1 MAPPDYAVT
10 PYSSNLAVPHIRRAA
25 YIFNGDAMPLTD
37 IKVKT
42 AKPMDKA
49 YKLTDGGGMYLLVKP
64 NGSKYWRLKYR
75 FVGKEK
81 MLSIGVYPDVSLA
94 DARQKRDEAR
104 KVLAAGGDPGEVKK
118 ADKLAQKLSTENTF
132 EAIAREWHKQK
143 ADRWSLRYRDEIID
157 TFEKDIFPYLGRR
170 PIAEIK
176 PMELL
181 ETLRRL
187 EKRGALE
194 KMRKV
199 RQRCGEVFRYAIVT
213 GRAEYNPAPDLAT
226 ALATPKK
233 THFPFLTAEELP
245 YFIRD
250 LAGYTGSVITKTATQ
265 IIMQTGVRT
274 QELRFARWEDID
286 FEKRLWEI
294 PPEVMK
300 MKRPHIVPLSEQVVE
315 LFQSL
320 KPITG
325 MYPLVF
331 IGRNDRTK
339 PISKESVN
347 QVIELLGYKGRLTGH
362 GFRHTMSTILHEQGF
377 NSAWIETQLAHVDK
391 NAIRGTY
398 NHAHYLEGR
407 REMMQWYGDY
417 IDNLELGGSVVH
429 GKFGGRA

>member
-1 MAPPDYAVT
+1 
-10 PYSSNLAVPHIRRAA
+10 
-25 YIFNGDAMPLTD
+25 MPLTD

-42 AKPMDKA
+42 AKPIDKA

-118 ADKLAQKLSTENTF
+118 ADKLAQKLSSENTF

-325 MYPLVF
+325 MYSLVF

-407 REMMQWYGDY
+407 REMMQWYGD
-417 IDNLELGGSVVH
+417 NLESMLNGEMILHGSFS
-429 GKFGGRA
+429 KSA

>member
-1 MAPPDYAVT
+1 
-10 PYSSNLAVPHIRRAA
+10 
-25 YIFNGDAMPLTD
+25 MPLTD

-104 KVLAAGGDPGEVKK
+104 KILAAGGDPGEVKK

-245 YFIRD
+245 YFIKD
-250 LAGYTGSVITKTATQ
+250 LIGYTGSVITKTATQ
-265 IIMQTGVRT
+265 IIMHTGVRT
-274 QELRFARWEDID
+274 QELRFARWQDID

-331 IGRNDRTK
+331 VGRNDRTK

-417 IDNLELGGSVVH
+417 IDGLASAGNVLAGSFS
-429 GKFGGRA
+429 KTA

>member
-1 MAPPDYAVT
+1 
-10 PYSSNLAVPHIRRAA
+10 
-25 YIFNGDAMPLTD
+25 MPLTD

-132 EAIAREWHKQK
+132 EAIAREWHRQK

-315 LFQSL
+315 LFQLL

-417 IDNLELGGSVVH
+417 IESMSKGEMILRGSFS
-429 GKFGGRA
+429 KSA

>member
-1 MAPPDYAVT
+1 
-10 PYSSNLAVPHIRRAA
+10 
-25 YIFNGDAMPLTD
+25 MPLTD

-42 AKPMDKA
+42 AKPMEKA
-49 YKLTDGGGMYLLVKP
+49 YKLADGGGMYLLVKP

-75 FVGKEK
+75 FAGKEK

-94 DARQKRDEAR
+94 DAREKRKEAR
-104 KVLAAGGDPGEVKK
+104 KTLASGGDPGEVKK
-118 ADKLAQKLSTENTF
+118 AEKLSQKLSIANTF
-132 EAIAREWHKQK
+132 GAIAREWHQHK
-143 ADRWSLRYRDEIID
+143 ADRWSLRYREEIID
-157 TFEKDIFPYLGRR
+157 TFEKDIFPHIGKR

-181 ETLRRL
+181 ETLRRM

-233 THFPFLTAEELP
+233 TNFPFLSVEELP
-245 YFIRD
+245 HFLKD
-250 LAGYTGSVITKTATQ
+250 LAGYTGSIITKTATQ
-265 IIMQTGVRT
+265 IIMLTGVRT
-274 QELRFARWEDID
+274 QELRFARWQDID
-286 FEKRLWEI
+286 FEKRLWEV

-300 MKRPHIVPLSEQVVE
+300 MKRPHIVPLSEQVVN
-315 LFQSL
+315 LFLSL

-325 MYPLVF
+325 AYSLVF

-362 GFRHTMSTILHEQGF
+362 GFRHTMSTILHEKGY

-391 NAIRGTY
+391 NAIRGAY
-398 NHAHYLEGR
+398 NHAQYLDGR
-407 REMMQWYGDY
+407 REMMQWYA
-417 IDNLELGGSVVH
+417 DNLESMLDSEMLPRRSFS
-429 GKFGGRA
+429 KSA

>member
-1 MAPPDYAVT
+1 
-10 PYSSNLAVPHIRRAA
+10 
-25 YIFNGDAMPLTD
+25 MPLTA

-42 AKPMDKA
+42 AKPMEKA
-49 YKLTDGGGMYLLVKP
+49 YKLADGGGMYLLINA

-75 FVGKEK
+75 YAGKEK
-81 MLSIGVYPDVSLA
+81 MLSIGVYPDISLA
-94 DARQKRDEAR
+94 DARQKRDAAR
-104 KVLAAGGDPGEVKK
+104 KLLAAGSDPGEVKK
-118 ADKLAQKLSTENTF
+118 TEKLAQKLSLDNTF
-132 EAIAREWHKQK
+132 DAIAREWHQQK
-143 ADRWSLRYRDEIID
+143 SDRWSPRYRDEIID
-157 TFEKDIFPYLGRR
+157 TFEKDIFPYIGQR

-181 ETLRRL
+181 EALRRM

-213 GRAEYNPAPDLAT
+213 GRAEYNPAPDLAI

-245 YFIRD
+245 HFLKD
-250 LAGYTGSVITKTATQ
+250 LAGYTGSIITKTATQ
-265 IIMQTGVRT
+265 IIMLTGVRT

-294 PPEVMK
+294 PAEIMK
-300 MKRPHIVPLSEQVVE
+300 MKRPHIVPLSDQVSA
-315 LFQSL
+315 LFEAL
-320 KPITG
+320 KPVTG
-325 MYPLVF
+325 MYALVF

-362 GFRHTMSTILHEQGF
+362 GFRHTMSTILHEEGF

-398 NHAHYLEGR
+398 NHAQYLEGR

-417 IDNLELGGSVVH
+417 IDNLNLSGCKVH
-429 GKFGGRA
+429 EKFGLRA